1 MYKKS
6 KSKVI
11 AVVSAVLILGIL
23 YFIEKHES
31 LPEERMILTES
42 IDHSKDM
49 EAVDLHTEE
58 SADICVYICGCVITP
73 GVYTVPEGTRIHE
86 VLTLA
91 GGFAEGAEITAV
103 NLAEAVYDGEEIR
116 IPSVSEVQVA
126 ATQAASDGRVNIN
139 TAGLDELM
147 TLPGIG
153 KAKAEA
159 VISYRTEHGKFS
171 SIEALMEV
179 SGIGEGI
186 FSRLKDKIK
195 I

>member
-42 IDHSKDM
+42 IDHSRDM